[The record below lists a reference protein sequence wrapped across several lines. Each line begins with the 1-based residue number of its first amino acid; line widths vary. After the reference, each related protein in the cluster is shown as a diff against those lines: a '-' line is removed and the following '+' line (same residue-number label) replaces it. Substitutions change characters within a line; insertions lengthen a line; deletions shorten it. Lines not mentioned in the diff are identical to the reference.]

1 MNTRPLTA
9 TPAAKP
15 FITDRRIRIGVPSLL
30 IGLLYVCSSIIP
42 AATATAAENIS
53 KNPKSQATPA
63 APAPVVVDA
72 AYLAKAAAR
81 IDALVNDHLKKQNL
95 KPNAKAADAVY
106 LRRVY
111 VTLAGRIP
119 TQHEA
124 LEFLNDKSP
133 NRQSR
138 LVDKL
143 LTSNG
148 YKSSMFNWYAD
159 LFRVTKALKGSLIS
173 EGGFFMQF
181 LRDSLNSNKPWDQLV
196 FEMMAAEGSYAENG
210 AIGLLLKDAGMPLD
224 SMTNTMTLFL
234 GADISCAQCHD
245 HPLNDWKQSD
255 FYKMAAFFG
264 TTDVNGIRMVQFK
277 SYNEK
282 LPQHALSSNLH
293 HALPKVDKNDWL
305 TYPDDYAYKDAKPG
319 EVVKP
324 AFLMWDKKST
334 PAYVPVNYKDQDSL
348 RVQFATWLTHPQNPR
363 FAATIS
369 NRMWKRVFGI
379 GVREQV
385 TDLDDL
391 TSASNPALL
400 AYLAEEMV
408 RLKFD
413 LRAFQGLLV
422 STELFQREAEA
433 RTDQTAPF
441 HFPGPLLRR
450 MTSEQIF
457 DSLMTTYVG
466 DLIDHDGLR
475 DETARLKSLTIA
487 QGKTY
492 VVCEDINENKPGIV
506 KYDKA
511 AMGALVERLI
521 KELPKDA
528 GSKDFG
534 KGAKDVS
541 DAKNGPNFP
550 HGSARASEM
559 KQPQDENHLI
569 RYLGQSSRNAPDDG
583 SLEGGIAQAL
593 NLMNGDLMNKFLCS
607 PDRSFA
613 VKQAQAAGGTEAQVR
628 SLYVSLLTRHPTPAQ
643 LQQITTAM
651 SQGVKL
657 SEVAWAIFN
666 GREFI
671 FLQ

>member
-1 MNTRPLTA
+1 MDTHTLT
-9 TPAAKP
+9 TEHTVKP
-15 FITDRRIRIGVPSLL
+15 PTNRRRVLGPVPTWLF
-30 IGLLYVCSSIIP
+30 GLVWVCSP
-42 AATATAAENIS
+42 AGTVLAAENIS
-53 KNPKSQATPA
+53 KNPTSQTTPA
-63 APAPVVVDA
+63 VAAPVVADA

-81 IDALVNDHLKKQNL
+81 IDSLVNDQLKKHNL
-95 KPNAKAADAVY
+95 KPTPRITDAAY

-111 VTLAGRIP
+111 VTLVGRIP
-119 TQHEA
+119 TQQETLA
-124 LEFLNDKSP
+124 YLGDKSP

-138 LVDKL
+138 LVDHL
-143 LTSNG
+143 LASNG
-148 YKSSMFNWYAD
+148 YQSSMFNWYAD
-159 LFRVTKALKGSLIS
+159 MFRVTKALKGSMIS

-181 LRDSLNSNKPWDQLV
+181 LRDALKTNTPWDKMVYQ
-196 FEMMAAEGSYAENG
+196 MMAAEGSYAENG

-224 SMTNTMTLFL
+224 SMTNTMTMFL

-264 TTDVNGIRMVQFK
+264 TTDVNFVRMVQFK
-277 SYNEK
+277 SYNDK
-282 LPQHALSSNLH
+282 LPPHALSSNLH
-293 HALPKVDKNDWL
+293 HALPKVDKTDWL
-305 TYPDDYAYKDAKPG
+305 TYPADYAYNDAKPG
-319 EVVKP
+319 DVVKP
-324 AFLMWDKKST
+324 SYLVWDKKTT
-334 PAYVPVNYKDQDSL
+334 PAYVPVNYQDQDTL
-348 RVQFATWLTHPQNPR
+348 RQQFATWLTHPQNPR
-363 FAATIS
+363 FAATIA
-369 NRMWKRVFGI
+369 NRVWKRVFGL
-379 GVREQV
+379 GVKEPI

-391 TSASNPALL
+391 SSATNPALL

-422 STELFQREAEA
+422 TTELFQRESAT
-433 RTDQTAPF
+433 RTDETLPF

-450 MTSEQIF
+450 MTAEQIF
-457 DSLMTTYVG
+457 DSLMTTLVG
-466 DLIDHDGLR
+466 DLIDRDGLH
-475 DETARLKSLTIA
+475 DDTARLKSLTIA

-492 VVCEDINENKPGIV
+492 VHCEDKNDNKPGIV
-506 KYDKA
+506 KYDKV
-511 AMGALVERLI
+511 AMDALVERLRT
-521 KELPKDA
+521 ELPKDA

-534 KGAKDVS
+534 KGAKDAG
-541 DAKNGPNFP
+541 DTRKGPNFP

-593 NLMNGDLMNKFLCS
+593 NLMNGEVMNKFLCS
-607 PDRSFA
+607 PDRSVA
-613 VKQAQAAGGTEAQVR
+613 VKQALSAGGIETQIR
-628 SLYVSLLTRHPTPAQ
+628 SLYVSLLTRQPTPAQ
-643 LQQITTAM
+643 LQQITQAM
-651 SQGVKL
+651 AHGMKL